1 MRHFDHTMHNRSSFK
16 TTVVN
21 LILRVII
28 LTAGVFLAAY
38 LVPGVN
44 VSGYGPAIKAAI
56 LLGILNIFIKP
67 ALLIFTLPINLLT
80 LGLFTLVIN
89 GLLLWFVG
97 SVITGFSVAGFFT
110 AILGAVVISLLSILL
125 NRFI

>member
-1 MRHFDHTMHNRSSFK
+1 MPYTAYHTTMINM
-16 TTVVN
+16 V
-21 LILRVII
+21 LRIII
-28 LTAGVFLAAY
+28 LAAGVFLAAY
-38 LVPGVN
+38 LVPGIN
-44 VSGYGPAIKAAI
+44 VVGYGPAIKAAI

-67 ALLIFTLPINLLT
+67 ILLLFTLPINLLT

-97 SVITGFSVAGFFT
+97 SVVSNFHVAGFLT
-110 AILGAVVISLLSILL
+110 AILGAIVISLFSILL